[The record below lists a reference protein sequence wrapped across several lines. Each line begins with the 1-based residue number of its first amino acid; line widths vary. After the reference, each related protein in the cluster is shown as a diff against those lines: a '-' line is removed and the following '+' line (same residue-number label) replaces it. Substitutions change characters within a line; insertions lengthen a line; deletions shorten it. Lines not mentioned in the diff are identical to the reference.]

1 MADAVNHPPH
11 YTEGFKTKQI
21 ECFDIAKHMNFS
33 WGNAFKYVWR
43 AGKKGGLEKAMED
56 LDKAKWY
63 LRHGTRQVNNE
74 AVAAFELLIPQDS
87 GVEGVRY
94 RALRAI
100 VNGYRDYCDS
110 FCNELRDRL
119 RNMMKENEDGNGNY

>member
-21 ECFDIAKHMNFS
+21 ECFDIAKHMDFAR
-33 WGNAFKYVWR
+33 GNAFKYVWR

-63 LRHGTRQVNNE
+63 LRRSTRQVNNE
-74 AVAAFELLIPQDS
+74 AVAAFALLIRPESEVEEARYIALSSIVHGCRDFWDS
-87 GVEGVRY
+87 C
-94 RALRAI
+94 
-100 VNGYRDYCDS
+100 CDD
-110 FCNELRDRL
+110 LKDRL
-119 RNMMKENEDGNGNY
+119 RNMMKENENGNN

>member
-11 YTEGFKTKQI
+11 YTEGFETKQI
-21 ECFDIAKHMNFS
+21 ECFDIAKHMNFA
-33 WGNAFKYVWR
+33 WGNAFKYIWR

-56 LDKAKWY
+56 IDKAEWY

-74 AVAAFELLIPQDS
+74 AVAAFGLLIPQDS

-100 VNGYRDYCDS
+100 VNGYRDYCEP

-119 RNMMKENEDGNGNY
+119 RDMMKENEDGNH